1 MELLEFII
9 YSSICIEIDGNDA
22 IYDNSPENGKK
33 KKKEI
38 ENKERTAWKA
48 KGRGDIYANKRK
60 GLLVN

>member
-1 MELLEFII
+1 MQFMTT
-9 YSSICIEIDGNDA
+9 A
-22 IYDNSPENGKK
+22 QKTVKK